1 MLGCWCRAQSYK
13 RHEHHKSPSAAQVSC
28 TWLWFCQRCF
38 LTSHL
43 CVWVC
48 VFGCSCVSGFVC
60 QLSDEDNG
68 LISVLALAPL
78 CCVVTTCH
86 YQKHRRWHTSVPELT
101 SIQACKKQP
110 PLQTHLKT
118 HVLLP
123 HLSLTS
129 PHGSASMP
137 MSHTCLQWK
146 IPLIT
151 SVCDFSRCNITA
163 VWQLGSVC
171 CRADAKLGL
180 PF

>member
-28 TWLWFCQRCF
+28 TWSWFCQRCF

-118 HVLLP
+118 HVLIASPVSHQSSRFCFHAHVSHLSAVENP
-123 HLSLTS
+123 FDHLSLW
-129 PHGSASMP
+129 
-137 MSHTCLQWK
+137 L
-146 IPLIT
+146 LE
-151 SVCDFSRCNITA
+151 V
-163 VWQLGSVC
+163 
-171 CRADAKLGL
+171 
-180 PF
+180 